1 MKFPNAAKGVKKIFT
16 AEILSLIAALLS
28 IFGIAMIIITRA
40 AEESHAENA
49 TVVAGLGTI
58 ALLAAAAIII
68 LIAGIM
74 SLIGII
80 NASKDDGA
88 FKAAL
93 IAILIGVCAAIVSG
107 IFSQNSTVQSIC
119 QIVQNLMNIF
129 STVFVIQGISNL
141 AVKVGNTQVASQAKT
156 ILAIIVVIYVLS
168 LIASILVVV
177 FGGQFASVTAGI
189 IAVVALVL
197 DVIAYIVYLSLLSK
211 AKKILA

>member
-28 IFGIAMIIITRA
+28 IVGIAMMIITRA

-74 SLIGII
+74 SLVGII

-93 IAILIGVCAAIVSG
+93 IAILIGVCASIVSG

>member
-28 IFGIAMIIITRA
+28 IVGIAMMIITRA

-74 SLIGII
+74 SLVGII